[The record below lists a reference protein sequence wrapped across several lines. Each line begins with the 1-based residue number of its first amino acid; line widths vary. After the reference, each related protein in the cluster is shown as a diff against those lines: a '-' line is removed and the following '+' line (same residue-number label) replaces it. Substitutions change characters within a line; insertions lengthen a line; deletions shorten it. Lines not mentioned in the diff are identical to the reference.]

1 MSRLVTF
8 PPPNGQLADGSRLGG
23 WWHDDAADPERIVCD
38 LCPRDCHLRPGDRG
52 FCFVRENRD
61 GQMVLSTY
69 GKSTGFCIDPI
80 EKKPLNQFFPGTS
93 VLSFGTAGCNLG
105 CKFCQNWSISK
116 SKEIEQLS
124 ENASPAA
131 VAQAALKLGSRSVA
145 FTYNDPVVWAEY
157 AIDAA
162 KACREVGVKAVA
174 VTAGYI
180 TPQARPAFYEYMD
193 AANVDLKGFTERFYK
208 HLTLSHLEPVKDTL
222 RWLVHESNVWT
233 EITNLIIPREN
244 DSHDELKAMCDWI
257 LEALGPNVPVHFTA
271 FHPDFRMQDRERTPA
286 ETLLAAYDIAVSCGL
301 NYAYV
306 GNIQAPKQQTTY
318 CPGCKRPLIERVG
331 YQITRYDLNGNRCR
345 HCQAAVAGH
354 YDQGPGNWGSRRQ
367 PVRISEFEVH
377 AAREY
382 GISPGPPTTQPISHS
397 LTHPLTTHPAPLTIS
412 STSPTSSISSPVS
425 PPMSVVLENTTSS
438 PPPAEL
444 GKLTADQEAAI
455 VKSAVR
461 VLEAATH
468 GRELQLTHADLAG
481 TAEMAVLGAFVSV
494 KRSGRLRGCCGFL
507 GQSVPLAQALMHAA
521 RRTATDDHRFP
532 SVAPRELPHLDV
544 EVWLLSNQQM
554 VSARGKD
561 RVKAVQIGK
570 HGLQIARGNSRG
582 LLLPGVATDA
592 GLSAEQFLE
601 HVCLKAEL
609 PPTAWREEDTILWT
623 FEGHSIH
630 SPLSDAIATT
640 AELPSALSLT
650 GQHLAALGNYCAT
663 NLRAFVSGATP
674 SYFAFGLPDGNVHG
688 LALSL
693 IMADGREL
701 MQGNRISLKDSM
713 PLQSTL
719 FAMTEGLAQAFRRMP
734 PAQQQGNFQIG
745 LTILSQPSLHGS
757 IAEPDLRGVDPRR
770 QMILVIDRNRTG
782 ALYDP
787 QQSAEGLMAAAA
799 SEAGIRSAETAQVIA
814 LECVTNL
821 KRSRIVNVPAAAA
834 GAEVRPP
841 AVAGRFYPADV
852 NELSQL
858 VDECLPKKKV
868 AAKACP
874 AVMVP
879 HAGLI
884 YSGSIA
890 AQTLARVKF
899 PSTVIVIG
907 PKHTPHGLEWAVAPH
922 KTWSIP
928 GATLESDPDLARKLC
943 EAIPGLQMDA
953 AAHAQ
958 EHGIEVELPFIA
970 RLAPNSKVVGI
981 TIGGGDLARC
991 REFADGL
998 AKVLGEMEERPLL
1011 IVSSDMNHY
1020 ASDAETRR
1028 LDEMALD
1035 AMETKDAE
1043 KLYETVTSKHI
1054 SMCGMLP
1061 AVIVMETLKNL
1072 KKLKKMERVA
1082 YGTSGDVS
1090 GDKSR
1095 VVGYAGMLIGA

>member
-1 MSRLVTF
+1 MSRVVTS
-8 PPPNGQLADGSRLGG
+8 PPRDGQLADGSRIGG

-157 AIDAA
+157 AIDTA
-162 KACREVGVKAVA
+162 KACRDVGVKAVA

-180 TPQARPAFYEYMD
+180 TPDARPAFYEYMD

-244 DSHDELKAMCDWI
+244 DSHDELKSMCDWV

-271 FHPDFRMQDRERTPA
+271 FHPDFRLQDRERTPA
-286 ETLLAAYDIAVSCGL
+286 ETLLAAYEIAVRCGL

-318 CPGCKRPLIERVG
+318 CPGCKRALIERMG

-345 HCQAAVAGH
+345 YCSATVAGH
-354 YDQGPGNWGSRRQ
+354 YDQSPGNWGSRRQ
-367 PVRISEFEVH
+367 PVRISEFEVS

-382 GISPGPPTTQPISHS
+382 GISPGPPATVS
-397 LTHPLTTHPAPLTIS
+397 IS
-412 STSPTSSISSPVS
+412 SSPTPITQTSSSSPTSVS
-425 PPMSVVLENTTSS
+425 RPMSVVLENTMSS
-438 PPPAEL
+438 PPPASV

-468 GRELQLTHADLAG
+468 GRDLQLTHEDLAG
-481 TAEMAVLGAFVSV
+481 TADMAVLGAFVSL
-494 KRSGRLRGCCGFL
+494 KRSGKLRGCCGFL
-507 GQSVPLAQALMHAA
+507 GQSVPLAHALMHAA

-532 SVAPRELPHLDV
+532 PVAPRELPNLDV
-544 EVWLLSNQQM
+544 EVWLLSNQQ
-554 VSARGKD
+554 VVEARGKD
-561 RVKAVQIGK
+561 RVKAIEIGK
-570 HGLQIARGNSRG
+570 HGLQIARGNARG
-582 LLLPGVATDA
+582 LLLPGVATDN
-592 GLSAEQFLE
+592 GFSAEQFLE

-609 PPTAWREEDTILWT
+609 PPTAWREDDTVLWT
-623 FEGHSIH
+623 FEGHSIR
-630 SPLSDAIATT
+630 SPLSDAIAAMPDAPST
-640 AELPSALSLT
+640 LPVAA
-650 GQHLAALGNYCAT
+650 QHLPALGNYCAT
-663 NLRAFVSGATP
+663 NLRAFVTGATP

-688 LALSL
+688 LAVSL
-693 IMADGREL
+693 AMADGREL
-701 MQGNRISLKDSM
+701 MQGNRISLKDTM

-719 FAMTEGLAQAFRRMP
+719 YAMTEGLAQAFRRLP

-745 LTILSQPSLHGS
+745 LTILSQPSLHGTL
-757 IAEPDLRGVDPRR
+757 AEPDLRGVDPRR

-787 QQSAEGLMAAAA
+787 QQSAEALVASAA
-799 SEAGIRSAETAQVIA
+799 SEAGIRSRETAQVIA

-821 KRSRIVNVPAAAA
+821 ARSRIVNVPAAAV
-834 GAEVRPP
+834 GSEVRPP

-852 NELSQL
+852 NELSKL
-858 VDECLPKKKV
+858 IDECLPKKKV
-868 AAKACP
+868 AAKAWP

-899 PSTVIVIG
+899 PSTIIVIG

-922 KTWSIP
+922 STWSIP
-928 GATLESDPDLARKLC
+928 GATLQSDPELARKLC

-970 RLAPNSKVVGI
+970 RLAPQSKVVGI
-981 TIGGGDLARC
+981 VIGGGDLARC

-998 AKVLGEMEERPLL
+998 AKVVGEMDERPLL
-1011 IVSSDMNHY
+1011 VVSSDMNHY

-1028 LDEMALD
+1028 LDELAL
-1035 AMETKDAE
+1035 AVMETKDPGA
-1043 KLYETVTSKHI
+1043 LYQTVTSKHI
-1054 SMCGMLP
+1054 SMCGVLP

-1082 YGTSGDVS
+1082 YATSGDVS

-1095 VVGYAGMLIGA
+1095 VVGYAGMLIGG